1 MNNIFTPD
9 NIILNAQAK
18 DKFDAIRI
26 TGNILKENGYIT
38 DEYIKRMI
46 VREEIVSTYLG
57 NGLAIPHG
65 TDGSD
70 CEIIKTGISLV
81 QFPDGVDFGDG
92 NTAYITIGIAGKEAE
107 HMDLLNKIALIC
119 IEEDNV
125 QTLRNATSIEQ
136 VLQVLNM

>member
-26 TGNILKENGYIT
+26 TGNILKENGYVT

-92 NTAYITIGIAGKEAE
+92 NTAYITTGIAGKEAE

>member
-9 NIILNAQAK
+9 NIILNTQAK

>member
-26 TGNILKENGYIT
+26 TGNILKENGYVT

-119 IEEDNV
+119 IEEDNI

>member
-26 TGNILKENGYIT
+26 TGNILKENGYVT
-38 DEYIKRMI
+38 DEYIKRMM

-81 QFPDGVDFGDG
+81 QFPEGVDFSDG

>member
-26 TGNILKENGYIT
+26 TGNILKENGYVT

-92 NTAYITIGIAGKEAE
+92 NTAYITIGIAGKETE

>member
-26 TGNILKENGYIT
+26 TGNILKENGYVT

-125 QTLRNATSIEQ
+125 QTLRNAT
-136 VLQVLNM
+136 

>member
-26 TGNILKENGYIT
+26 TGNILKENGYVT

-92 NTAYITIGIAGKEAE
+92 NTAYITIGIAEKEAE

>member
-1 MNNIFTPD
+1 MSNIFTPD

-26 TGNILKENGYIT
+26 TGNILKENGYVT
-38 DEYIKRMI
+38 DEYIKRMM

-125 QTLRNATSIEQ
+125 QSLRNATSIEQ

>member
-1 MNNIFTPD
+1 MNNTFTPD

-26 TGNILKENGYIT
+26 TGNILKENGYVT

>member
-1 MNNIFTPD
+1 
-9 NIILNAQAK
+9 
-18 DKFDAIRI
+18 
-26 TGNILKENGYIT
+26 
-38 DEYIKRMI
+38 

>member
-26 TGNILKENGYIT
+26 TGNILKENGYVT

-65 TDGSD
+65 TDSSD

-136 VLQVLNM
+136 VLQ

>member
-26 TGNILKENGYIT
+26 TGNILQENGYVT

>member
-1 MNNIFTPD
+1 MNNIFTTD

-26 TGNILKENGYIT
+26 TGNILKENGYVT

>member
-26 TGNILKENGYIT
+26 TGNILKENGYVT

-92 NTAYITIGIAGKEAE
+92 NTAYITISIAGKEAE

>member
-26 TGNILKENGYIT
+26 TGNILKENGYVT

-136 VLQVLNM
+136 V

>member
-26 TGNILKENGYIT
+26 TGNILKENGYVT

>member
-26 TGNILKENGYIT
+26 TGNILKENGYVT

-136 VLQVLNM
+136 VL

>member
-26 TGNILKENGYIT
+26 TGNILKENGYVT

-46 VREEIVSTYLG
+46 VREEIFSTYLG

>member
-26 TGNILKENGYIT
+26 TGNILKENGYVT

-125 QTLRNATSIEQ
+125 QKLRNATSIEQ

>member
-26 TGNILKENGYIT
+26 TGNILKENGYVT

-107 HMDLLNKIALIC
+107 HMDLLNKIALIR

>member
-26 TGNILKENGYIT
+26 TGNILKENGYVT

-125 QTLRNATSIEQ
+125 QILRNATSIEQ

>member
-26 TGNILKENGYIT
+26 TGNILKENGYVT

-65 TDGSD
+65 TDSSD

-92 NTAYITIGIAGKEAE
+92 NTAYITISIAGKEAE